1 LPFSEVSFSEIPFS
15 EVPFND
21 KKITPQ
27 LFTPGG
33 VYVPDVFK
41 AVLFCEGVLMQG

>member
-1 LPFSEVSFSEIPFS
+1 VPFS

-27 LFTPGG
+27 LFAPGG
-33 VYVPDVFK
+33 VYVSDVFK